1 MSEGSPGPDVA
12 ELPSATEEPVE
23 ILVQMAERGE
33 IDPWNIDIVEVTDR
47 FLAELE
53 RRKELDLRISGRT
66 LLYAACLLRMKSEHL
81 EEVTDWEGGDGE
93 EGTDFFG
100 DEEDL
105 FADDDQPGAERAFG
119 PIERLE
125 REIRRRLER
134 KHLRKR
140 PITLYELINEL
151 KNAEKEERRRQR
163 FSVPSSDRF
172 ITPDDVVGI
181 AHDEG
186 YMQAAEE
193 VLGAFHGCGGVVTL
207 SELASILGWKV
218 PEVYI
223 PLLFLMADGKLFF
236 WQEEF
241 FGEVIVAAH
250 GDETDTGLASG

>member
-1 MSEGSPGPDVA
+1 M
-12 ELPSATEEPVE
+12 
-23 ILVQMAERGE
+23 LVQMAERGE

-53 RRKELDLRISGRT
+53 RRKELDLRVSGRT

-81 EEVTDWEGGDGE
+81 EEFSAWEGGDE
-93 EGTDFFG
+93 
-100 DEEDL
+100 EEDAEFLGDDGEL
-105 FADDDQPGAERAFG
+105 FDDDVPGVERAFG

-163 FSVPSSDRF
+163 FSIPSTDRF
-172 ITPDDVVGI
+172 ITPEDVVGI

-186 YMQAAEE
+186 YMKAAEE
-193 VLGAFHGCGGVVTL
+193 VLGAFRECGGVVTL
-207 SELASILGWKV
+207 SELAAILGWKV

-223 PLLFLMADGKLFF
+223 PLLFLMAEGRLSF

-241 FGEVIVAAH
+241 FGEVLVA
-250 GDETDTGLASG
+250 GSEDEIDCGSEAG